1 MLMLTGYFSLFKA
14 MILAHERSL
23 VYGHLL
29 SKIHGVVFLGTP
41 HRGSDSA
48 WWATFAAQSLRTV
61 QLGTGTNTHYV
72 SALKR
77 NSTEFAHISQ
87 QWLERGAGVRIRTF
101 FETERLS
108 GIVVSN
114 LPTCSSQHLEWS

>member
-1 MLMLTGYFSLFKA
+1 
-14 MILAHERSL
+14 MILAQERSKL
-23 VYGHLL
+23 YGDLL

-41 HRGSDSA
+41 HRGSDLA
-48 WWATFAAQSLRTV
+48 WWATFAAEILRTV

-77 NSTEFAHISQ
+77 NSTEFANISQ
-87 QWLERGAGVRIRTF
+87 QWVERSEGVQIRTF

-108 GIVVSN
+108 GVLVSSP
-114 LPTCSSQHLEWS
+114 LACTSHRLQWA